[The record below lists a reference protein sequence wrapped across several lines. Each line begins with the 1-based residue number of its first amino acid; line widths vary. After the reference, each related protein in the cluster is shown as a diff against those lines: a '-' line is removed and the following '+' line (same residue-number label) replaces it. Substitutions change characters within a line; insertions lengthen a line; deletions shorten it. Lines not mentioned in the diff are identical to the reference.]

1 MFVMLDQPCGGRGH
15 AGRACRHAVHGYL
28 CQDCTPRVHASPT
41 LHSQILCLPSLG
53 RQPCW
58 PCETPTA
65 AWALPLM
72 LQGPVGYLVKPQ
84 LACLTCLTSP
94 GAAPAAARQ
103 GLGARGESTQSSKQP
118 AAASASRGAQTGAG
132 RQLKTMQVA
141 MMGAQVP
148 CTKMQRRRIV
158 RWAGL
163 DFAAYRLHLVD
174 CKASL

>member
-1 MFVMLDQPCGGRGH
+1 MQDQPCGGRGH